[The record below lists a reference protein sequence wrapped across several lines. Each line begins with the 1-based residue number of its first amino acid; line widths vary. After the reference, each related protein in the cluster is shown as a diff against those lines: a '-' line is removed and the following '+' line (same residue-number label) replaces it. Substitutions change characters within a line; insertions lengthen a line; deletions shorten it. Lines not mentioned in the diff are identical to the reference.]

1 MLFVFRQIKK
11 QTVTGAL
18 KLFRLFHENLPQI
31 CMSFG
36 NNWVYFCYDQTNRLG
51 TNRVPVACSAIYEI
65 VKFMYLA
72 ESCRGFFSS
81 FRADIIDN

>member
-31 CMSFG
+31 CMS
-36 NNWVYFCYDQTNRLG
+36 YDQTNRLG

-81 FRADIIDN
+81 FRADITDN